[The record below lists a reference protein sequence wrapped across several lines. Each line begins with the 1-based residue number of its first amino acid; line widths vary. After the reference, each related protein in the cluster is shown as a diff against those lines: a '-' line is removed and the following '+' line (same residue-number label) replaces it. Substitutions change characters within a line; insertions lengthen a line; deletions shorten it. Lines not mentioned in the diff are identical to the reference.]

1 MWSEE
6 AKPKQGQRKHKA
18 KQKMPKLCFNN
29 NYNNNKLCIINKD
42 TKYTF
47 IYVYIHILYAYLYI

>member
-1 MWSEE
+1 MWSKE
-6 AKPKQGQRKHKA
+6 AKPSQGQRKHKA
-18 KQKMPKLCFNN
+18 KQKCLTYALIIIIIT
-29 NYNNNKLCIINKD
+29 NYVLLTKD